1 MERIYLDN
9 AATSFPKP
17 PEVAAGMLDYIQN
30 NGCNV
35 NRGGYA
41 AAYGAAE
48 TVLDTRERLCELFGF
63 KNPHGVIFTANVT
76 TSLNVIL
83 KGLLR
88 AGDHVLVTAM
98 EHNAVMR
105 PLTQLTSLGV
115 SFDRVPCDRD
125 GRLLLDRLEPMLREN
140 TRAVVMTHASNVSG
154 TLMPVEQVGEICRR
168 RGASLIV
175 DCAQTAGSVKI
186 DMEKMK
192 IDALAFTAHKGLL
205 APQGLGGFLVPDRL
219 AEKISPL
226 IAGGTGS
233 FSHLESM
240 PEQLPDRFEPGTPN
254 LPGIYG
260 LAAALGYIKKR
271 GIKNIR
277 AHEQDML
284 ERLTAGLRGD
294 ERLRIVGPTSVG
306 EKTGVLSLDFVG
318 RDNAEIAYALDS
330 EFGIMTRC
338 GLHCAPNAHKTLGT
352 YPQGTVRFSVGAFTT
367 AAEVDYAVQSIG
379 KLL

>member
-17 PEVAAGMLDYIQN
+17 SEVAAGMLDYIQN

-63 KNPHGVIFTANVT
+63 KNPHGAIFTANVT

-115 SFDRVPCDRD
+115 SFDRVPCARD

-175 DCAQTAGSVKI
+175 DCAQTAGSVEI

-205 APQGLGGFLVPDRL
+205 APQGLGGFLVSDRL

-284 ERLTAGLRGD
+284 ERLSVGLRGD